1 MDHDNPQEN
10 NPMKIKLYTLALAVL
25 ASSAVLADETRT
37 TKTKAD
43 GSSETTVTT
52 TTSSGTLTEYVPG
65 ATFIVREVTRPVSYV
80 YGKTVSYVT
89 ESGKTFADS
98 SSATHIKTGAKVSVN
113 YVMDGARRVINRIV
127 FND

>member
-1 MDHDNPQEN
+1 
-10 NPMKIKLYTLALAVL
+10 MKTKLYTLAIAVL

-43 GSSETTVTT
+43 GTSETTVTT

-65 ATFIVREVTRPVSYV
+65 ATFVVREVTGPVSYV
-80 YGKTVSYVT
+80 YGRTISYVT
-89 ESGKTFADS
+89 KSGKTLADS
-98 SSATHIKTGAKVSVN
+98 NLATHIKTGAKVSVN

-127 FND
+127 VDD